1 MAQWFVTSND
11 VVQGPFSTDE
21 VKSRIQSGTFG
32 ESHLIWGRSM
42 TDWRPPSRW
51 LKDLTGLLEKMN
63 SDQDFRHW
71 HYSYEGQS
79 YGPMNR
85 DQLLHSIKGVKRPS
99 DVLVWTK
106 GMKAW
111 APLYEFHDLMDDVGV
126 NKRQFPR
133 AQINGKITVR
143 WDEKTSI
150 GTWETISEGGCGGTG
165 FADLVPG
172 MTVTV
177 DLESKMLFEPLK
189 LKAEV
194 RYVRDNGYVGFR
206 FQKLSM
212 EARGAIIQ
220 YIKNQSA
227 VTEETQVA

>member
-1 MAQWFVTSND
+1 MN
-11 VVQGPFSTDE
+11 
-21 VKSRIQSGTFG
+21 
-32 ESHLIWGRSM
+32 
-42 TDWRPPSRW
+42 DWRPPSRW
-51 LKDLTGLLEKMN
+51 LKDLSGLLEKMS
-63 SDQDFRHW
+63 SDHDFRHW

-79 YGPMNR
+79 HGPMNR
-85 DQLLHSIKGVKRPS
+85 EQLLLSLKNVKRPS

-133 AQINGKITVR
+133 AAINGKMTIR
-143 WDEKTSI
+143 WDEKTAT

-165 FADLVPG
+165 FSDLVPG
-172 MTVTV
+172 MTVSV
-177 DLESKMLFEPLK
+177 DLESKFFFVPLK

-194 RYVRDNGYVGFR
+194 RYVRDNGYVGLR

-220 YIKNQSA
+220 YIKNHSSA
-227 VTEETQVA
+227 SEETQAA

>member
-1 MAQWFVTSND
+1 MAQWFVTSNERVD
-11 VVQGPFSTDE
+11 GPYSTDE
-21 VKSRIQSGTFG
+21 VKSRIQNGTFN
-32 ESHLIWGRSM
+32 ESFLVWGRAM
-42 TDWRPPSRW
+42 TEWKTPSRW
-51 LKDLTGLLEKMN
+51 LKDLTSLLEKMS
-63 SDQDFRHW
+63 SDQDNRNW
-71 HYSYEGQS
+71 HYSFEGQS

-85 DQLLHSIKGVKRPS
+85 DHLLQAIKGVKRPS

-133 AQINGKITVR
+133 AQITGKIVAR
-143 WDEKTSI
+143 WDEKSST
-150 GTWETISEGGCGGTG
+150 GTWETISEGGCGGVG

-172 MTVTV
+172 MTVSI
-177 DLESKMLFEPLK
+177 DLESKHFFEPLK

-220 YIKNQSA
+220 YIKSFTA
-227 VTEETQVA
+227 SSEETKVA